1 MDLSNALRFNKSLV
15 KIDLSH
21 NGLKSFTAKYVLE
34 ALIDN
39 TSIMEVN
46 FSGNFLDDQFG
57 IDLARTLKNNEILY
71 KMDISKNPIGPN
83 GASAIM

>member
-46 FSGNFLDDQFG
+46 FSGNFLDD
-57 IDLARTLKNNEILY
+57 
-71 KMDISKNPIGPN
+71 
-83 GASAIM
+83 